1 MCYCTVFAIYGQFP
15 SMPPGAWRGNFC
27 VTSLGL
33 ILGAG
38 LYMEGLIFGILRYT
52 VLERRS
58 GKIEQNLNF
67 VARGGGGVQE
77 LKMMVIL
84 LWRQTFFIAKPH
96 HILLIKLMCSFQI

>member
-1 MCYCTVFAIYGQFP
+1 
-15 SMPPGAWRGNFC
+15 MPPGAWRGDFC

-38 LYMEGLIFGILRYT
+38 LYMEGPIFGILRYT

-67 VARGGGGVQE
+67 VARGGGRGPRVE
-77 LKMMVIL
+77 NDGNAPLETK
-84 LWRQTFFIAKPH
+84 FFSCKASSYIVN
-96 HILLIKLMCSFQI
+96 